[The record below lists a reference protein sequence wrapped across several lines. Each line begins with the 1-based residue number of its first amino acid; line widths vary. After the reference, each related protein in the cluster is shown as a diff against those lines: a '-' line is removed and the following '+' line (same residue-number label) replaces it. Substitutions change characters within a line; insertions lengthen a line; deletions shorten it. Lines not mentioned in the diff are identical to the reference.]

1 MSRLLWVPRETVLGA
16 AAVPV
21 VLIFLI
27 VVFSGVTIYS
37 ANRDLARAKAWSD
50 LARRFLPF
58 VVLAVMA
65 ISVLFV
71 RSFAQGWVVLAWMI
85 LFGVL
90 VIASSLFSVPAL
102 ERRANGVFRRGDY
115 PQAAELYGKLVQ
127 EKPLARNHAFH
138 GAALGAS
145 ERYDES
151 VNASTNAIATDPE
164 YGLAYYNR
172 ALVLRRM
179 NKRTKAVK
187 DLNKALEADMPRRF
201 RSAAKKILGELN

>member
-1 MSRLLWVPRETVLGA
+1 MGST
-16 AAVPV
+16 AVTV

-27 VVFSGVTIYS
+27 VVFSGVTIFS
-37 ANRDLARAKAWSD
+37 ANRDLARAKAWGD
-50 LARRFLPF
+50 LGRRFLPF
-58 VVLAVMA
+58 VVLALMA
-65 ISVLFV
+65 ISLYFVRAFAGGQLVLVWIVLF
-71 RSFAQGWVVLAWMI
+71 GGLI
-85 LFGVL
+85 
-90 VIASSLFSVPAL
+90 IASSLFSVPAL

-115 PQAAELYGKLVQ
+115 PQAAELYGKLAQ

-151 VNASTNAIATDPE
+151 INASTRAIDTDPE

-179 NKRTKAVK
+179 GKKTRAIK
-187 DLNKALEADMPRRF
+187 DLEKALETDMPRRF
-201 RSAAKKILGELN
+201 RSAARKMLEDLR

>member
-1 MSRLLWVPRETVLGA
+1 MGST
-16 AAVPV
+16 AVTV

-27 VVFSGVTIYS
+27 VVFSGVTIFS
-37 ANRDLARAKAWSD
+37 ANRDLARAKAWGD

-58 VVLAVMA
+58 VVLAFMA
-65 ISVLFV
+65 ISLYFVRAFAEGQLVLVWIVLFGGLIV
-71 RSFAQGWVVLAWMI
+71 
-85 LFGVL
+85 
-90 VIASSLFSVPAL
+90 ASSLFSVPAL

-115 PQAAELYGKLVQ
+115 PQAAELYGKLAQ

-151 VNASTNAIATDPE
+151 INASTRAIDTDPE

-179 NKRTKAVK
+179 GKKTRAIK
-187 DLNKALEADMPRRF
+187 DLEKALETDMPRRF
-201 RSAAKKILGELN
+201 RSAARKMLEDLR

>member
-1 MSRLLWVPRETVLGA
+1 LGSG
-16 AAVPV
+16 AVPV

-27 VVFSGVTIYS
+27 VVFSGVTIYT
-37 ANRDLARAKAWSD
+37 ANKDLARAKAWGD

-58 VVLAVMA
+58 VVLALMA
-65 ISVLFV
+65 ISLYFV
-71 RSFAQGWVVLAWMI
+71 RAFAQGSVIFAWI
-85 LFGVL
+85 IVFGVL
-90 VIASSLFSVPAL
+90 VVASTLFSVPAL
-102 ERRANGVFRRGDY
+102 ERRANSVFRRGDY
-115 PQAAELYGKLVQ
+115 PQAAELYGQLAR

-151 VNASTNAIATDPE
+151 INASTRAIDTDPE

-179 NKRTKAVK
+179 GKKTRARK
-187 DLNKALEADMPRRF
+187 DLEKALETDMPRRF
-201 RSAAKKILGELN
+201 RSAARKLLEDLK